1 MQYGASVSRTAR
13 ISSEECS
20 MPIFTA
26 SVPMS
31 SSTERICPVTNS
43 TGTGCTP
50 VTPTVFSSTTATM
63 ADVPKHPH
71 AEKVFRSA

>member
-1 MQYGASVSRTAR
+1 
-13 ISSEECS
+13 
-20 MPIFTA
+20 MPILMA
-26 SVPMS
+26 SAPMS
-31 SSTERICPVTNS
+31 SSTERICPTTKS

-63 ADVPKHPH
+63 AEVPKHPQ